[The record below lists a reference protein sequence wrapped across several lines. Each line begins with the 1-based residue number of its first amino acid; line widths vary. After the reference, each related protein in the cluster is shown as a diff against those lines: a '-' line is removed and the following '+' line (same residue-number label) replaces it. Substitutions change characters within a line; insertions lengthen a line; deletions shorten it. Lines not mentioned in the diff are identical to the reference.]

1 MLEIN
6 IVRGQKRIPKK
17 RKYAKDK
24 LIEVKINREDMESKI
39 HVIDFK
45 SRKGEKVFY
54 YYLILL
60 FKILLAVNR
69 LN

>member
-1 MLEIN
+1 
-6 IVRGQKRIPKK
+6 
-17 RKYAKDK
+17 
-24 LIEVKINREDMESKI
+24 MESKI

-69 LN
+69 LNWSSHQLKKHKMTHNYDRILL